1 MSILVAKAILAFI
14 AAFATIL
21 GVRRIAS
28 RKADKQ
34 PANPA

>member
-21 GVRRIAS
+21 GVRRLAS
-28 RKADKQ
+28 SKTGKRPADR
-34 PANPA
+34 A